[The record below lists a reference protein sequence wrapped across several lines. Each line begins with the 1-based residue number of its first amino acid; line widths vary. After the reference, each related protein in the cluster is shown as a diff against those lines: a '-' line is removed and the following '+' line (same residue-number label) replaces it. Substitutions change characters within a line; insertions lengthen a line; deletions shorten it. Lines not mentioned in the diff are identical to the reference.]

1 VRESSV
7 DGSGGRPKAGRSR
20 RIDSL
25 AACLVMLGVAG
36 FLVSDHGDARA
47 GDGEVPWL
55 ALAMWSV
62 GSTRAVDGDAGIHE
76 MSVART

>member
-1 VRESSV
+1 
-7 DGSGGRPKAGRSR
+7 
-20 RIDSL
+20 
-25 AACLVMLGVAG
+25 MLGVAG

-62 GSTRAVDGDAGIHE
+62 GSTRAVDGYAGIHE